1 MAPEN
6 TSNDYSDFIQ
16 DIKNDIEARLR
27 DLISNYLDKTES
39 TLLEMAQDAPSN
51 KEQIIR
57 FEWLRLLRENKSNLA
72 TSYSN
77 NITPLLRP
85 FPVTE
90 AEKKQ
95 HKLDAEDELSLVD
108 HSEIED
114 MVLVKNIGERA
125 AGNFR
130 EQISN
135 LEARLEY
142 LALKTDDIF
151 QKRAISPINLCQAF
165 DDALGDDFDIDFKK
179 RLFGFFYEN
188 VASKFGTLYDA
199 INDKLIGVGILPEI
213 KIPMLNKSRNRRRA
227 QQPHVDEP
235 DLDTMDEDTGY
246 DPRRPSYQQQP
257 RSATTGSGSTGAGNT
272 GGSGSSGN
280 TGGSPGPGSGSA
292 SSGYAGASP
301 GGEHAGTDSTVGG
314 HVGSSG
320 GGSGGSTP
328 DSLTG
333 NNEASD
339 AEQSGNIGSGYAMT
353 AAPGQLY
360 HGGSSHAQNEDQATT
375 QSPSSSSGQ
384 HGPAGSSQSE
394 NAAPASDT
402 NQDTY
407 THSVAGMPAE
417 QVNQTLGNFLGTG
430 SHKPGADTSG
440 ENPSFPASTPQAFG
454 HDEILSALSSVQS
467 LPQFDQ
473 PSDLR
478 FDAEA
483 IKNAVINEIAKKSGG
498 IVTKRINQLASKT
511 IDFIELIFD
520 AIIEDDAISDTIK
533 ALLLRLQI
541 PIIKASMLDPEFFI
555 YDTHPARVLLDK
567 IAEVGFGVTD
577 HEDEIYIK
585 LDQIISIILNE
596 YELQTSTFQH
606 ALDKLNEFIENQEA
620 LAREKEGEAQ
630 KQVLREHARN
640 TVLKAL
646 RTITA
651 GKTLPESI
659 HPLVLKR
666 WPTLMFNH
674 YLTNGKDNDQ
684 WITIIE
690 ALREIVASVQPI
702 TTADELAYLQHHQ
715 DAILTRTRHFLKAT
729 NRSSHDIESVL
740 DGLKFAHENLIA
752 KAHFD
757 AEETELANQRLIG
770 NDAAAQE
777 EDLPDISLAVT
788 KEDTPPAPR
797 LPTNITPGM
806 WFHIYIGEDKAARR
820 AKLSVIIMEDS
831 KLVFVNHNGDI
842 IVEKSFDEFIDE
854 IEQGKSRMIMGHSV
868 FDHALHSVIGQLRD

>member
-6 TSNDYSDFIQ
+6 TSSDYSDLIQ
-16 DIKNDIEARLR
+16 DIKNEIEARLR
-27 DLISNYLDKTES
+27 DLVSNYLDKAES
-39 TLLEMAQDAPSN
+39 TLLDMAQNAPSN

-57 FEWLRLLRENKSNLA
+57 FEWLRLLRENKNNIA
-72 TSYSN
+72 VSYSS

-90 AEKKQ
+90 AEKRQ
-95 HKLDAEDELSLVD
+95 QKLDAEDELSLVD

-114 MVLVKNIGERA
+114 MVLVKNIGERT

-151 QKRAISPINLCQAF
+151 QKHAISPNNLCQAF
-165 DDALGDDFDIDFKK
+165 DDALGNDFDIAYKK
-179 RLFGFFYEN
+179 LLFGFFYDN
-188 VASKFGTLYDA
+188 VASKFDTLYDA
-199 INDKLIGVGILPEI
+199 INDRLIEAGILPEI
-213 KIPMLNKSRNRRRA
+213 KIPMLNKPRSKRRLQSHPGESDPDA
-227 QQPHVDEP
+227 TDENMDYDPHQPSYLQQPKSG
-235 DLDTMDEDTGY
+235 TAGTGL
-246 DPRRPSYQQQP
+246 
-257 RSATTGSGSTGAGNT
+257 AGAGNA
-272 GGSGSSGN
+272 GAAGGSSGN
-280 TGGSPGPGSGSA
+280 ASAGTTGGD
-292 SSGYAGASP
+292 YARRP
-301 GGEHAGTDSTVGG
+301 
-314 HVGSSG
+314 G
-320 GGSGGSTP
+320 GGSTSGGHAGGPSSSTGGGGGNTASP
-328 DSLTG
+328 FTG
-333 NNEASD
+333 DNEAGD
-339 AEQSGNIGSGYAMT
+339 TEQSGKIGTGYAMT

-360 HGGSSHAQNEDQATT
+360 HGGSSHDESHDRAATP
-375 QSPSSSSGQ
+375 QSATSSSSQQRSSSG
-384 HGPAGSSQSE
+384 SQSGPG
-394 NAAPASDT
+394 NVAPDADQS
-402 NQDTY
+402 TY

-417 QVNQTLGNFLGTG
+417 QVSQAISSFLGTPA
-430 SHKPGADTSG
+430 HRPGADTDTTG
-440 ENPSFPASTPQAFG
+440 ENPNFPTSTPQAFG

-541 PIIKASMLDPEFFI
+541 PVIKASMLDPEFFI
-555 YDTHPARVLLDK
+555 YDTHPARILLDK

-577 HEDEIYIK
+577 HADETYIE
-585 LDQIISIILNE
+585 LDKVVSIILNE

-606 ALDKLNEFIENQEA
+606 ALDKLNEYIESQEE
-620 LAREKEGEAQ
+620 LARKKEEDAQ

-651 GKTLPESI
+651 GKSLPESI

-702 TTADELAYLQHHQ
+702 TTPDELAYLQHHQ

-729 NRSSHDIESVL
+729 NRSNQDIESVL
-740 DGLKFAHENLIA
+740 EGLKFAHENLIA
-752 KAHFD
+752 RTHFD
-757 AEETELANQRLIG
+757 EQETESAIQRLTSDESG
-770 NDAAAQE
+770 AQE
-777 EDLPDISLAVT
+777 PSRSDVDKATIAEA
-788 KEDTPPAPR
+788 DTPLTPR
-797 LPTNITPGM
+797 LPANILPGM
-806 WFHIYIGEDKAARR
+806 WFRIYIGEDKAARR
-820 AKLSVIIMEDS
+820 AKLSVIIVEDS

-842 IVEKSFDEFIDE
+842 IVEKTFDEFTSE
-854 IEQGKSRMIMGHSV
+854 IEEGKSMMIMGHSI
-868 FDHALHSVIGQLRD
+868 FDHALHSVIGKLQPINT

>member
-1 MAPEN
+1 MTPEN
-6 TSNDYSDFIQ
+6 TSGDYSDFIQ
-16 DIKNDIEARLR
+16 SIKHDIESRLH

-39 TLLEMAQDAPSN
+39 ALLEMAQDAPSN

-57 FEWLRLLRENKSNLA
+57 FEWLRLLRENKSSLA
-72 TSYSN
+72 TRYSN

-95 HKLDAEDELSLVD
+95 HKLNAEDELSLVD

-165 DDALGDDFDIDFKK
+165 DDALGDDFDLDYKK
-179 RLFGFFYEN
+179 LLFSFFYDN
-188 VASKFGTLYDA
+188 VASKFDTLYDA
-199 INDKLIGVGILPEI
+199 INDRLIEAGILPEI
-213 KIPMLNKSRNRRRA
+213 KIPMLNKPRSKRRVTTY
-227 QQPHVDEP
+227 VDEP
-235 DLDTMDEDTGY
+235 DSDTMDENAGY
-246 DPRRPSYQQQP
+246 DPRRPSYVHQA
-257 RSATTGSGSTGAGNT
+257 RSGTTGTGSTGAGNT
-272 GGSGSSGN
+272 GGSGN
-280 TGGSPGPGSGSA
+280 SA
-292 SSGYAGASP
+292 NAWEP
-301 GGEHAGTDSTVGG
+301 GGENAGTDSTAGG
-314 HVGSSG
+314 HAGSSG
-320 GGSGGSTP
+320 GGGGGGGSNAAP
-328 DSLTG
+328 LTG

-360 HGGSSHAQNEDQATT
+360 HGGASQDQNEDQATP
-375 QSPSSSSGQ
+375 QQSSSSGG
-384 HGPAGSSQSE
+384 GPQGTAGSSQSG
-394 NAAPASDT
+394 NATPASDT
-402 NQDTY
+402 DQNTY
-407 THSVAGMPAE
+407 THTVAGMPAQ
-417 QVNQTLGNFLGTG
+417 QVSQTLGNFLGTG
-430 SHKPGADTSG
+430 SHRPGTDTSG

-473 PSDLR
+473 PSDLH

-483 IKNAVINEIAKKSGG
+483 IKSAIVNEIAKKSGG

-577 HEDEIYIK
+577 HQDEIYIK

-596 YELQTSTFQH
+596 YELQTSTFQY
-606 ALDKLNEFIENQEA
+606 ALDKLNEYIEKQEA
-620 LAREKEGEAQ
+620 LAREKEEAAQ

-646 RTITA
+646 RAITA

-674 YLTNGKDNDQ
+674 YLTNGKDNDE

-702 TTADELAYLQHHQ
+702 TTADELAYLQYHQ

-729 NRSSHDIESVL
+729 NRSSQDIESVL
-740 DGLKFAHENLIA
+740 DGLKFAHETLIA

-757 AEETELANQRLIG
+757 AAETESANQRLME
-770 NDAAAQE
+770 NDAIVQE
-777 EDLPDISLAVT
+777 KDLPDINIATT
-788 KEDTPPAPR
+788 KEEAPPAPR
-797 LPTNITPGM
+797 LPTNIAPGM
-806 WFHIYIGEDKAARR
+806 WFHLYIGEDKAARR

-854 IEQGKSRMIMGHSV
+854 IEQGKSKMIMGHSV
-868 FDHALHSVIGQLRD
+868 FDHALSSVIVRLRT

>member
-1 MAPEN
+1 MTPEN
-6 TSNDYSDFIQ
+6 TTSHYSDLIEN
-16 DIKNDIEARLR
+16 IKNDIESRLR
-27 DLISNYLDKTES
+27 GLVANYLDNAES

-57 FEWLRLLRENKSNLA
+57 FEWLRLLKEHKNIIA
-72 TSYSN
+72 ASYSS

-95 HKLDAEDELSLVD
+95 HKLDAEGELSLID

-114 MVLVKNIGERA
+114 MVLVKNYGARA

-165 DDALGDDFDIDFKK
+165 DDALGDDFDIDYKK
-179 RLFGFFYEN
+179 LLFSLFHDN
-188 VASKFGTLYDA
+188 VASQFGTLYDA
-199 INDKLIGVGILPEI
+199 VNDRLIEADILPTI
-213 KIPMLNKSRNRRRA
+213 KIPALNKSRNKRRA
-227 QQPHVDEP
+227 QSHLDESDP
-235 DLDTMDEDTGY
+235 DTLNQDTGY
-246 DPRRPSYQQQP
+246 DPRQPSYLQQP
-257 RSATTGSGSTGAGNT
+257 RSGTAGTGPAGAGNTSGSGSTGYAGAGQTSSPGGNNAGGGST
-272 GGSGSSGN
+272 GGSQA
-280 TGGSPGPGSGSA
+280 GSPGSDTKAGSA
-292 SSGYAGASP
+292 
-301 GGEHAGTDSTVGG
+301 
-314 HVGSSG
+314 
-320 GGSGGSTP
+320 
-328 DSLTG
+328 
-333 NNEASD
+333 
-339 AEQSGNIGSGYAMT
+339 EQPGNIGSGYAMT
-353 AAPGQLY
+353 AAPGQFY
-360 HGGSSHAQNEDQATT
+360 RGDSSHDQNNGQTSS
-375 QSPSSSSGQ
+375 QSPSSSGGQ
-384 HGPAGSSQSE
+384 HSSSGGSQPATG
-394 NAAPASDT
+394 PASDED
-402 NQDTY
+402 QSTY

-417 QVNQTLGNFLGTG
+417 QVNQTIGNFLGTG
-430 SHKPGADTSG
+430 GHKPGAGADTTG
-440 ENPSFPASTPQAFG
+440 ENPNFPTSSPQAFG

-473 PSDLR
+473 SSELH
-478 FDAEA
+478 FDAEG
-483 IKNAVINEIAKKSGG
+483 IKNAVIKELAKKSGG

-520 AIIEDDAISDTIK
+520 AIIEDDAISDAIK

-541 PIIKASMLDPEFFI
+541 PVIKASMLDPEFFI
-555 YDTHPARVLLDK
+555 YDTHPARILLDK

-577 HEDEIYIK
+577 HEDETYIE
-585 LDQIISIILNE
+585 LDKVVSIILNE

-606 ALDKLNEFIENQEA
+606 ALDKLNEYIEKQEA
-620 LAREKEGEAQ
+620 LAREKEEAAQ

-651 GKTLPESI
+651 GKSLPENI

-684 WITIIE
+684 WVTIVE

-729 NRSSHDIESVL
+729 NRSNDDIEYVL
-740 DGLKFAHENLIA
+740 DGLKSVHENLIA
-752 KAHFD
+752 RAHFD
-757 AEETELANQRLIG
+757 AAETEAANQRIMS
-770 NDAAAQE
+770 NDAIMQE
-777 EDLPDISLAVT
+777 EDGYDINYTAAR
-788 KEDTPPAPR
+788 DDAPPTPR
-797 LPTNITPGM
+797 LPANITPGM
-806 WFHIYIGEDKAARR
+806 WFRIYIGEDKVPRR

-831 KLVFVNHNGDI
+831 KLVFVNHGGDI
-842 IVEKSFDEFIDE
+842 IVEKTFDEFIDE
-854 IEQGKSRMIMGHSV
+854 IEQGKSNMIMGHSV
-868 FDHALHSVIGQLRD
+868 FDHALHSVIGRLRD